1 MANNPLQ
8 KYFRQPKIFIKLP
21 SNGVYTK
28 PGVITGDPNNM
39 AVYGMTGMD
48 EIIIKTPDALI
59 TGESTVKVIESCCPN
74 ITNAWEVSNLDL
86 DLILTSIR
94 IATYGNKITI
104 SHKCEHCET
113 DNEYELELNV
123 LVDHY
128 NHLAFDNKAVL
139 KDVVVRLQ
147 PLTYKQ
153 VTEFSQKNFQL
164 RQQLNQANAIENEDD
179 RTKEVSRIYTDFGK
193 LQTEVY
199 SANIEAI
206 EAGNQVVT
214 ERPFINEWLENSEKE
229 SFDQIRNQIDNNTDA
244 TKTPPQRVEC
254 DNCHKENVLSIV
266 LDHSTFF
273 ATA

>member
-28 PGVITGDPNNM
+28 PGVITGDPTNM

-74 ITNAWEVSNLDL
+74 ITNAWEISNLDL

-113 DNEYELELNV
+113 DNEYELELNA

-153 VTEFSQKNFQL
+153 VTEFGQKNFQL
-164 RQQLNQANAIENEDD
+164 RQQLNQANSIENEDD
-179 RTKEVSRIYTDFGK
+179 RTKEVSRIYTEFGK

-214 ERPFINEWLENSEKE
+214 ERSFINEWLENSEKDA
-229 SFDQIRNQIDNNTDA
+229 FDQIRNQIDDNTDA

-254 DNCHKENVLSIV
+254 DNCHKENTLSIV